1 MGVENGHLSISG
13 HYVVAILVI
22 GNDGVLALS
31 EYLDLD
37 VLAALILIEGSH
49 EPLDVLVHCDAFLL
63 LVEP

>member
-1 MGVENGHLSISG
+1 MGVENGHLRSSG
-13 HYVVAILVI
+13 HYVVAVLVI
-22 GNDGVLALS
+22 GNDGVLALN

-37 VLAALILIEGSH
+37 VLAALILIEGFH